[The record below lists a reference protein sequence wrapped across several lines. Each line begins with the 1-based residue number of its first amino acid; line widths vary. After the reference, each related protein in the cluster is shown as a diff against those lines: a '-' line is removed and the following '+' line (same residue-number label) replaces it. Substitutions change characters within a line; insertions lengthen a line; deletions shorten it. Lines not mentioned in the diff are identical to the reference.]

1 MGTTSACSIPQGR
14 GGQGFSPQPV
24 LPDAFLSMGD
34 AAAGITVYPWGL
46 PGEPG
51 AELWSPHC
59 KGVALEDLAM
69 SLPTQAIPLFCD
81 METFQPAP
89 RLVTGVAAAAGCS
102 RAALPCTEVCP
113 GLYKPSPSYPECF
126 DYLGTFEQY
135 QSLNGILWI
144 LKDHKLH
151 FSEISLSDCHQRITE
166 SQWFGW
172 EGTLGS
178 SHSMG
183 RETSTT
189 PGYSEPHPA
198 QP

>member
-1 MGTTSACSIPQGR
+1 METSR
-14 GGQGFSPQPV
+14 R
-24 LPDAFLSMGD
+24 
-34 AAAGITVYPWGL
+34 TWGCL
-46 PGEPG
+46 W

-59 KGVALEDLAM
+59 KGVALEDLSM
-69 SLPTQAIPLFCD
+69 SLPTQTIPLFCD

-89 RLVTGVAAAAGCS
+89 PLVTGLAAAAECS

-113 GLYKPSPSYPECF
+113 GLYKSSSSYPEHLDC
-126 DYLGTFEQY
+126 LGTFEQD

-151 FSEISLSDCHQRITE
+151 FLEISLSDCHQKIIE

-172 EGTLGS
+172 KGT
-178 SHSMG
+178 
-183 RETSTT
+183 TSTS